1 MGLNDKHIGKRTQFI
16 RKAGMLSGYIANI
29 LDKDQRIKRYLYYNT
44 LMPLAKK
51 SKGYDGKV
59 VEQPD
64 IDFSLI
70 DDDYI
75 INGMFDEDMEQ
86 LVKNQLYVHVFKGNR
101 NDDVN
106 ATVYIAINILVDKKF
121 EHLVN
126 KWDLRSYQIG
136 DIVEELFNDV
146 YIDKNNTDEEI
157 IKELGNLHFKLISN
171 GGSFTYD
178 RLSKTNSI
186 VLQSIV
192 LTTTLNTL
200 RINKDE

>member
-1 MGLNDKHIGKRTQFI
+1 MGLNNKHIGKKTQFI
-16 RKAGMLSGYIANI
+16 RKAGILSGYIADI

-44 LMPLAKK
+44 LMPLSKR

-70 DDDYI
+70 DGDYI
-75 INGMFDEDMEQ
+75 INGMFDDEMEQ
-86 LVKNQLYVHVFKGNR
+86 LVRNQLYIHVYKGNR

-121 EHLVN
+121 ENLAN
-126 KWDLRSYQIG
+126 KWDLRSFQIG
-136 DIVEELFNDV
+136 DIIEELFNDV

-157 IKELGNLHFKLISN
+157 IKELGNLNFKLIPT
-171 GGSFTYD
+171 GSFTYE
-178 RLSKTNSI
+178 RLSKSNSI
-186 VLQSIV
+186 VWQSIV

-200 RINKDE
+200 RVSKNE

>member
-1 MGLNDKHIGKRTQFI
+1 MGLNDKHIGKKTQFI
-16 RKAGMLSGYIANI
+16 RKSGLLSGYIANR
-29 LDKDQRIKRYLYYNT
+29 LDQDQRIKRYLYYNT
-44 LMPLAKK
+44 LMPLSKK
-51 SKGYDGKV
+51 SKGYDGKII
-59 VEQPD
+59 EQPD

-70 DDDYI
+70 DEGYI
-75 INGMFDEDMEQ
+75 ENGMFDDEMEQ
-86 LVKNQLYVHVFKGNR
+86 LVKNQLYIHVYKGNR

-136 DIVEELFNDV
+136 DIIEELFNDV

-157 IKELGNLHFKLISN
+157 VKELGNLHFKLIPTT
-171 GGSFTYD
+171 SFAYD
-178 RLSKTNSI
+178 RLSNSNSI
-186 VLQSIV
+186 VLQSII

-200 RINKDE
+200 RVNKDE